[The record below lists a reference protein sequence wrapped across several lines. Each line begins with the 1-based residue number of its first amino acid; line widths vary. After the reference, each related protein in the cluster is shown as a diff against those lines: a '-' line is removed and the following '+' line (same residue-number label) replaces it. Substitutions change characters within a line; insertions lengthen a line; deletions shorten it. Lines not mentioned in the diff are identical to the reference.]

1 MQVWIELDAWE
12 RALYPDVLQPEIKP
26 FTTERLDHLKVA
38 RVLVR
43 LIIETLS
50 HELEHSNEN
59 ITSTISAQMSGFTCW
74 LCLSLCPGHCSPLL
88 LLFPALLDRLRS
100 QKVIIFP
107 YRSLSLKCFF
117 FFTACNAGAGR
128 LNSRC
133 IVPTWLRWFGEL
145 YTRGYAVYT
154 AYIIEGW

>member
-1 MQVWIELDAWE
+1 MQVWIELNAWE

-26 FTTERLDHLKVA
+26 FTTERLDRLKVA
-38 RVLVR
+38 PVPVR

-74 LCLSLCPGHCSPLL
+74 LCLSLRPGHCSPLL

-117 FFTACNAGAGR
+117 FLQHVMQVRDALTH
-128 LNSRC
+128 
-133 IVPTWLRWFGEL
+133 
-145 YTRGYAVYT
+145 AVLCRPDCDDSVSFILGVMQCT
-154 AYIIEGW
+154 QHTS